1 MSHDPVTTTSA
12 PPLPQLFQ
20 RFTQRLR
27 EAVDKDDGPSGDS
40 LAAELAALA
49 KAAAPSIVGNKV
61 QGWETVQ
68 PLLLQELRKEEGGPG
83 NLELRDFDLLRHQFE
98 RCEHGTT
105 SPTPTHLRELADALV
120 SKYAAIARLSILSDA
135 AAEMMTAT
143 RYFFSAGKE
152 GSGAVLDTFQKSINR
167 EEKKQAKLLASATAK
182 AQATAL
188 AVASAR
194 ETVKKLAD
202 KETVRAE
209 RKRKAEADK
218 AERKRKAAAKAEA
231 KKARYMIESK
241 ARTDARMA
249 ELNARRAKDDPDAKK
264 QIKPLERDWH
274 QSQEVE
280 TKADKTHPKA
290 QPSAETL
297 AANAAR
303 LAKKSD
309 WIAKYQHSRK
319 IHANTSLLPSY
330 PSSSYAA
337 ALAPRSQGNG
347 RKPPC

>member
-1 MSHDPVTTTSA
+1 
-12 PPLPQLFQ
+12 
-20 RFTQRLR
+20 
-27 EAVDKDDGPSGDS
+27 
-40 LAAELAALA
+40 
-49 KAAAPSIVGNKV
+49 
-61 QGWETVQ
+61 VQ

-83 NLELRDFDLLRHQFE
+83 NLEHRDFDLLRHQFE
-98 RCEHGTT
+98 RCEHTTT

-152 GSGAVLDTFQKSINR
+152 GSGAVLDTFQESIDR
-167 EEKKQAKLLASATAK
+167 EKKK
-182 AQATAL
+182 QATAL

-290 QPSAETL
+290 
-297 AANAAR
+297 
-303 LAKKSD
+303 
-309 WIAKYQHSRK
+309 
-319 IHANTSLLPSY
+319 
-330 PSSSYAA
+330 
-337 ALAPRSQGNG
+337 
-347 RKPPC
+347 KPCA